1 MPAVL
6 MVGIAF
12 SVLLSIFLLAID
24 VDQPSSVIIGLVVLA
39 ISLVLELML
48 RIGRMERRL
57 IEVNKLS
64 LEMAKDA
71 ELFAVVAA
79 VVRDYRE
86 IADDGNYRLFAAR
99 AKQILHESSASL
111 HNLVEGYMV
120 LPPLSEFSF
129 GLKGIA
135 EVKASIKATSY
146 VDAENFWK
154 SVAGERY
161 FQKNVELVARGVR
174 ITRVFIG
181 DRSTVSGFRDIIAR
195 QRDAGIAVLIALAD
209 ELPRELCEDY
219 LVADDKVV
227 AQLHLTR
234 EGLARTERV
243 SIDQQEV
250 HSALTSFERLVGGA
264 YEFEEIFPDEPGN

>member
-1 MPAVL
+1 
-6 MVGIAF
+6 
-12 SVLLSIFLLAID
+12 
-24 VDQPSSVIIGLVVLA
+24 
-39 ISLVLELML
+39 
-48 RIGRMERRL
+48 
-57 IEVNKLS
+57 
-64 LEMAKDA
+64 
-71 ELFAVVAA
+71 
-79 VVRDYRE
+79 
-86 IADDGNYRLFAAR
+86 
-99 AKQILHESSASL
+99 
-111 HNLVEGYMV
+111 MV